1 MQNGPVTFE
10 DSLMVSYKAKHSLRY
25 DPAIALLGI
34 YPFTYGRTPWF
45 LPVFGNYELL

>member
-34 YPFTYGRTPWF
+34 YPI
-45 LPVFGNYELL
+45 ELKTMSTHTKSTNECL